1 MSAGNICGV
10 EISQLPIIPIG
21 TPIYSDSEKLKSD
34 NFNTFLEQLREIPK
48 KALAYLFLKILLL
61 LNITE
66 IIFIFIPRGL
76 VYGKI
81 TEFIDVSVNKLI
93 DELIERGLEAE
104 KQKLEFITQ
113 LLRLF
118 NIGLCIR
125 ISEEVYDNIF

>member
-1 MSAGNICGV
+1 
-10 EISQLPIIPIG
+10 
-21 TPIYSDSEKLKSD
+21 
-34 NFNTFLEQLREIPK
+34 
-48 KALAYLFLKILLL
+48 LL